1 MSNIGGKKK
10 ENANLESKEFAKK
23 VGLFE
28 AKIIAVN
35 PDIEE
40 YKEVLGMEL
49 KADSKA
55 VEYLGESKD
64 GNKTLRL
71 DFWLEEAKTSD
82 KLKVTFFLENK
93 MKENKDQTKKQYI
106 NSVGTCSWAADANDL
121 ASWFT
126 TRDYRPAFVGE
137 EELYNFLRTWL
148 GNLDYR
154 DAETVLELDWKKLMN
169 GNVRDLK
176 SQIDGEWATP
186 VVALATIKTVEKDG
200 EMKEYQ
206 GVYNKAFLSSYN
218 LKFFRTVDY
227 NNPKTQA
234 SLRDKKSKD
243 LKPHERFVVN
253 ITGEYG
259 CKDFFILKDAK
270 EYNADDNLV
279 ASDAVISDDGADF

>member
-1 MSNIGGKKK
+1 
-10 ENANLESKEFAKK
+10 
-23 VGLFE
+23 
-28 AKIIAVN
+28 
-35 PDIEE
+35 
-40 YKEVLGMEL
+40 
-49 KADSKA
+49 
-55 VEYLGESKD
+55 
-64 GNKTLRL
+64 
-71 DFWLEEAKTSD
+71 
-82 KLKVTFFLENK
+82 